1 MYVPKNSHKRVPAAV
16 TALLDLRRPFRSR
29 VRGGWWDDPLTDSTM
44 LCPLLQL
51 CVYPRSHL
59 QEVQIRSHIC
69 RFQIGPRG
77 FGPMV
82 LLCQWTDYNLKPTD
96 VADLLGISA

>member
-1 MYVPKNSHKRVPAAV
+1 V
-16 TALLDLRRPFRSR
+16 
-29 VRGGWWDDPLTDSTM
+29 DDPLTDSTM